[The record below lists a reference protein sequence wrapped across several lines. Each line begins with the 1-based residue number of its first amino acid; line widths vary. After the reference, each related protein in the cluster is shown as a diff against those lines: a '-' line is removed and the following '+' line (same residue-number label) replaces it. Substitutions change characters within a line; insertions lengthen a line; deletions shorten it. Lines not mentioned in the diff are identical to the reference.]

1 MRTVGEMGS
10 FAIKSVSGGVELV
23 LGPVCDDEGYYYT
36 VQLISPVVSGRCDVY
51 DHHSS
56 KLAAYFGELAVLW
69 WHGWEGEKA
78 YESLEGQLRLS
89 ATRDS
94 VGHVYLG
101 VALRDGMGGAEYTA
115 GAKLVIDA
123 GQLDGI
129 AEGVKEALGA
139 LGAA

>member
-1 MRTVGEMGS
+1 MSS
-10 FAIKSVSGGVELV
+10 FAIKSVSDGVELV

-36 VQLISPVVSGRCDVY
+36 VQLNSPVASVRVEVY

-56 KLAAYFGELAVLW
+56 SLAAYFGELAALW
-69 WHGWEGEKA
+69 WRGWDGEKV

-101 VALRDGMGGAEYTA
+101 VALRDGMGGADYTA

-123 GQLDGI
+123 GQLDAI
-129 AEGVKEALGA
+129 ALGAKEALSA
-139 LGAA
+139 RGAA